1 MPLRVMSYSESL
13 RMFDFWLD
21 ADSLIKPYREA
32 YSFDRVPKFWKF
44 LEEKAKEQVI
54 VSSDLVLR
62 ELEEGCSD
70 KKHPDELLVWAR
82 IQRGVFFLP
91 PTESIQQMVGQI
103 GTYVES
109 NAQYAPWH
117 IQDFLGG
124 ADPWVIAHAKIL
136 GGRVVTFEK
145 SAPNSKKVKIPD
157 VAARFSVNCISLWGM
172 LDEFKA
178 QF

>member
-32 YSFDRVPKFWKF
+32 YSFDRVPKFWEF

-54 VSSDLVLR
+54 VSSDLVLQ
-62 ELEEGCSD
+62 ELEDGCSD
-70 KKHPDELLVWAR
+70 KEHPDELLVWAR
-82 IQRGVFFLP
+82 KLREVLFLCPTDPIQ
-91 PTESIQQMVGQI
+91 EMVGQI
-103 GTYVES
+103 ATYVEN

-117 IQDFLGG
+117 IQDFLDS

-145 SAPNSKKVKIPD
+145 SEPNSKKVKIPD
-157 VAARFSVNCISLWGM
+157 VAGNFGINCISLWAM
-172 LDEFKA
+172 LDELKA
-178 QF
+178 HF